1 MEAVTFR
8 RTGFQPV
15 QPGERVENS
24 FYVSAL
30 EGAKA
35 GGAAHVSHR
44 DGDVT
49 ILTPHA
55 LFTRVAD
62 SAQVS

>member
-1 MEAVTFR
+1 MKAVMFR

-15 QPGERVENS
+15 QPGDRVENS

-35 GGAAHVSHR
+35 
-44 DGDVT
+44 DVL
-49 ILTPHA
+49 LTLPIVMG
-55 LFTRVAD
+55 T
-62 SAQVS
+62 

>member
-35 GGAAHVSHR
+35 GGL
-44 DGDVT
+44 
-49 ILTPHA
+49 LTFPIVMG
-55 LFTRVAD
+55 T
-62 SAQVS
+62 